1 MMIFEQRPYFA
12 DSILALER
20 RINLAFTSIEIE
32 CLLSLIE
39 AMELEG

>member
-12 DSILALER
+12 DSILALEG
-20 RINLAFTSIEIE
+20 RINRATMWIEIE
-32 CLLSLIE
+32 CLFSLIE